1 MTELATF
8 TLVPFAPLPET
19 VDLTVTGTLTREGNQ
34 LSLSYLMAGDLN
46 AVVLPTL
53 SSTHARKDRLW
64 EQTCFEVF
72 WALGAEKSDED
83 PYWELNFSPTGAWN
97 VFSLEGYR
105 QGRTEATD
113 IADLPFTVSHSSEG
127 LRLDVSVDLGSLLPS
142 DASDQLASDQLAS
155 QLASAQSAPTQVQ
168 WRLGIGVVVLLS
180 SGEETFWAIAHPG
193 PTADFH
199 RSDSFT
205 LLLSP

>member
-1 MTELATF
+1 MTELTTF
-8 TLVPFAPLPET
+8 TLVPFAPLPERI
-19 VDLTVTGTLTREGNQ
+19 DLTVTGTSTREGTQ
-34 LSLSYLMAGDLN
+34 LSLSYLMAGDLD

-53 SSTHARKDRLW
+53 SSTHARQDRLW

-97 VFSLEGYR
+97 VFALEGYR
-105 QGRTEATD
+105 QGRTEAMD
-113 IADLPFTVSHSSEG
+113 AADLPFTVSHSSEG
-127 LRLDVSVDLGSLLPS
+127 LRLDVSVDLGALLS
-142 DASDQLASDQLAS
+142 SEASDQLASAQLAP
-155 QLASAQSAPTQVQ
+155 AQVQ
-168 WRLGIGVVVLLS
+168 WRLGIGVVMVLG